1 MSDIAA
7 DLTILGTQE
16 RDLVFSQF
24 DADVAWRLGGA
35 LRQAALDAG
44 AALTIEIRAGRQ
56 ILFHAP
62 TPGTAA
68 INADWARRKGNTAA
82 HFGRSSYAIG
92 LALQRDQASIE
103 DKYGLSGVEF
113 ATQGGG
119 FPVRLAATGASGAT
133 PLLVG
138 SIAVSGLPQRQDHL
152 FVVETLARFLDLPL
166 AALPG

>member
-7 DLTILGTQE
+7 DLGILSAQE
-16 RDLVFSQF
+16 RDLVFARF
-24 DADVAWRLGGA
+24 DTDVAWRLGGT

-68 INADWARRKGNTAA
+68 INADWVRRKGNTAA

-92 LALQRDQASIE
+92 LALQRDRASIE
-103 DKYGLSGVEF
+103 DKYGLSGAEF

-119 FPVRLAATGASGAT
+119 FPVRLAAAAGAA

-138 SIAVSGLPQRQDHL
+138 SIAVSGLPQRQDHV
-152 FVVETLARFLDLPL
+152 FVATTLARFLDLPL
-166 AALPG
+166 VALTD

>member
-7 DLTILGTQE
+7 DLTILNAQE
-16 RDLVFSQF
+16 QDLVFARF
-24 DADVAWRLGGA
+24 DTDVAWRLGST

-68 INADWARRKGNTAA
+68 INADWVRRKGNTAA

-92 LALQRDQASIE
+92 LALQRDHASIE

-119 FPVRLAATGASGAT
+119 FPVRVTADGDT

-166 AALPG
+166 AALPR